1 MDRIWLKNYP
11 PGVPTE
17 IDPSQYASLV
27 VLLEESFAKFR
38 DRKAFICM
46 DKAIT
51 YGELDE
57 MSRDFAAYL
66 QSTGLK
72 FGDRVAVMMPNVLQ
86 YPVATA
92 GILRAGMTVVNVN
105 PLYTPRELEHQLNDS
120 GAEAIVILENFAAT
134 LEKVIKNTRVKH
146 VILANMGDLLGFPKG
161 AIVNLV
167 VRKVKKMV
175 PAYSLPGAVQFKA
188 ALGAG
193 KGKPLDARKITP
205 DDVAFLQYTGGTT
218 GVSKGATLL
227 HRNIVAN
234 VLQNDAWLQPAL
246 SKEPKVDQLFIVT
259 ALPLYHIFA
268 LTACFLLAMRAGGVC
283 LLIPNPRDIP
293 NLVKELQKY
302 KPSMFPAVN
311 TLYNAMLN
319 HPDFG
324 KIDFSQLKASN
335 GGGMAVQ
342 RAVADRWLKAT
353 GCPIIEGYGLSETSP
368 TLTCNTADS
377 AEFSGTIG
385 LPVPSTEISIRD
397 DDGNEVP
404 LGEPGEICARGPQV
418 MAGYWQ
424 RPDETAKVMTKD
436 GFFRT
441 GDIGVMDEKG
451 MVQDRRPQEG
461 HGAGL
466 GLQRLSERGR
476 GRDRDAS
483 GRARMRG
490 DRRARYGFGRGR
502 EGVRGAARSGA
513 HRGRV
518 EEVRRRAAHQLQA
531 AEIHRIPRRI
541 AEDQCRQDPA
551 PRAARRG
558 DEARRRRR
566 RREKRARGRRAVNHS

>member
-1 MDRIWLKNYP
+1 MERIWLKQYP
-11 PGVPTE
+11 PGMPTE
-17 IDPSQYASLV
+17 IDASQYPSLV
-27 VLLEESFAKFR
+27 TLLEESFAKYR

-51 YGELDE
+51 YGELDA

-66 QSTGLK
+66 QGTGLK
-72 FGDRVAVMMPNVLQ
+72 FGDRVALMMPNVLQ

-92 GILRAGMTVVNVN
+92 GVLRAGMTVVNVN

-120 GAEAIVILENFAAT
+120 GAEAIVILENFATT
-134 LEKVIKNTRVKH
+134 LEKVVKNTRVKH
-146 VILANMGDLLGFPKG
+146 IILANMGDMLGFPKG

-175 PAYSLPGAVQFKA
+175 PPYSLPQAVPFKA
-188 ALGAG
+188 AVAAG
-193 KGKPLDARKITP
+193 KGKPLNTRAISP

-268 LTACFLLAMRAGGVC
+268 LTACFLLAMRCGGVC

-293 NLVKELQKY
+293 NLVKELSKY
-302 KPSMFPAVN
+302 KVNKFPAVN
-311 TLYNAMLN
+311 TLYNALLN

-324 KIDFSQLKASN
+324 KIDFSMLKASN

-342 RAVADRWLKAT
+342 RAVAERWLKAT

-368 TLTCNTADS
+368 VLTCNRGDNH
-377 AEFSGTIG
+377 EFTGTIG

-397 DDGNEVP
+397 DDGNELP
-404 LGEPGEICARGPQV
+404 LGQPGEICARGPQV

-424 RPDETAKVMTKD
+424 RPDETAQVMTKD

-441 GDIGVMDEKG
+441 GDIGVMDDKG
-451 MVQDRRPQEG
+451 MVKIVDRKKDMVLVSGFNVYPNEVEDVIAMHPG
-461 HGAGL
+461 VLECAVIGVP
-466 GLQRLSERGR
+466 
-476 GRDRDAS
+476 DTAS
-483 GRARMRG
+483 GEAVKAFVVRRDPALTEQELMKFVAEQLTNYKRPKIIEFRDELPKTPVG
-490 DRRARYGFGRGR
+490 KILRRALRD
-502 EGVRGAARSGA
+502 EVVKKAAA
-513 HRGRV
+513 
-518 EEVRRRAAHQLQA
+518 
-531 AEIHRIPRRI
+531 
-541 AEDQCRQDPA
+541 
-551 PRAARRG
+551 
-558 DEARRRRR
+558 
-566 RREKRARGRRAVNHS
+566 

>member
-1 MDRIWLKNYP
+1 MEKIWLKHYP
-11 PGVPTE
+11 PGVPHE
-17 IDPSQYASLV
+17 IDTTQYDSLV
-27 VLLEESFAKFR
+27 TLLEESFAKFR
-38 DRKAFICM
+38 ARRAFVCM
-46 DKAIT
+46 DKAIS
-51 YGELDE
+51 YGALDA

-66 QSTGLK
+66 QTTGLK
-72 FGDRVAVMMPNVLQ
+72 FGDRVAVMMPNILQ

-120 GAEAIVILENFAAT
+120 GAEAIVILENFAVT
-134 LEKVIKNTRVKH
+134 LEKVLKNTRVKH
-146 VILANMGDLLGFPKG
+146 VVLANMGDLLGFPKG

-175 PAYSLPGAVQFKA
+175 PAYSLPDAVQFKA
-188 ALGAG
+188 ALAAG
-193 KGKPLDARKITP
+193 KGKPLSTRKLGP

-246 SKEPKVDQLFIVT
+246 SKDPKVDQLLIVT

-268 LTACFLLAMRAGGVC
+268 LTACFLLAMRAGGMC

-293 NLVKELQKY
+293 SFVKELQKY
-302 KPSMFPAVN
+302 KPNMFPAVN
-311 TLYNAMLN
+311 TLYNALLN

-324 KIDFSQLKASN
+324 KIDFSRLKASN

-342 RAVADRWLKAT
+342 RAVADRWVKAT
-353 GCPIIEGYGLSETSP
+353 GCPIAEGYGLSETSP

-377 AEFSGTIG
+377 AAFSGTIG

-397 DDGNEVP
+397 DAGNELP
-404 LGEPGEICARGPQV
+404 LGQAGEICARGPQV

-424 RPDETAKVMTKD
+424 RPDETAQVMTKD

-441 GDIGVMDEKG
+441 GDIGVMDDKG
-451 MVQDRRPQEG
+451 MVKIVDRKKDMVLVSGFNVYPNEVEDVIAMHPG
-461 HGAGL
+461 VLECAVIGVPDA
-466 GLQRLSERGR
+466 
-476 GRDRDAS
+476 AS
-483 GRARMRG
+483 GEAVKAFVVKRDPALTEDELRNFLAERLTNYKRPKFFEFRDELPKTPVG
-490 DRRARYGFGRGR
+490 KILRRALRDEPAKR
-502 EGVRGAARSGA
+502 
-513 HRGRV
+513 
-518 EEVRRRAAHQLQA
+518 QA
-531 AEIHRIPRRI
+531 A
-541 AEDQCRQDPA
+541 
-551 PRAARRG
+551 
-558 DEARRRRR
+558 
-566 RREKRARGRRAVNHS
+566 

>member
-1 MDRIWLKNYP
+1 MERIWLKQYP
-11 PGVPTE
+11 PGMPTE
-17 IDPSQYASLV
+17 IDASQYPSLV
-27 VLLEESFAKFR
+27 TLLEESFAKYR

-51 YGELDE
+51 YGELDT

-66 QSTGLK
+66 QGTGLK
-72 FGDRVAVMMPNVLQ
+72 FGDRVAIMMPNVLQ

-92 GILRAGMTVVNVN
+92 GVLRAGMTVVNVN

-120 GAEAIVILENFAAT
+120 GAEAIIILENFATT
-134 LEKVIKNTRVKH
+134 LEKVARNTRVKH
-146 VILANMGDLLGFPKG
+146 IILANMGDMLGFPKG

-175 PAYSLPGAVQFKA
+175 PAYSLPQAVQFKA
-188 ALGAG
+188 VLAAG
-193 KGKPLDARKITP
+193 KGKPLNTRAISP

-234 VLQNDAWLQPAL
+234 VLQNDLWLQPAL

-268 LTACFLLAMRAGGVC
+268 LTACFLLAMRCGGVC

-293 NLVKELQKY
+293 NLVKELSKY
-302 KPSMFPAVN
+302 KVNKFPAVN
-311 TLYNAMLN
+311 TLYNALLN

-324 KIDFSQLKASN
+324 KIDFSMLKASN

-342 RAVADRWLKAT
+342 RAVAERWLKAT
-353 GCPIIEGYGLSETSP
+353 NCPIIEGYGLSETSP
-368 TLTCNTADS
+368 VLTCNRGDNH
-377 AEFSGTIG
+377 EFTGTIG

-397 DDGNEVP
+397 DDGNELP
-404 LGEPGEICARGPQV
+404 LGQAGEICARGPQV

-424 RPDETAKVMTKD
+424 RPEETAQVMTQD

-441 GDIGVMDEKG
+441 GDIGVMDDKG
-451 MVQDRRPQEG
+451 MVKIVDRKKDMVLVSGFNVYPNEVEDVIAMHPG
-461 HGAGL
+461 VLECAVIGVP
-466 GLQRLSERGR
+466 
-476 GRDRDAS
+476 DTAS
-483 GRARMRG
+483 GEAVKAFVVRRDPALTEQELMKFVAEQLTNYKRPKIVEFRDELPKTPVG
-490 DRRARYGFGRGR
+490 KILRRALRD
-502 EGVRGAARSGA
+502 EVVKKAAA
-513 HRGRV
+513 
-518 EEVRRRAAHQLQA
+518 
-531 AEIHRIPRRI
+531 
-541 AEDQCRQDPA
+541 
-551 PRAARRG
+551 
-558 DEARRRRR
+558 
-566 RREKRARGRRAVNHS
+566 

>member
-1 MDRIWLKNYP
+1 MERIWLKQYP
-11 PGVPTE
+11 PGMPTE
-17 IDPSQYASLV
+17 IDASQYPSLV
-27 VLLEESFAKFR
+27 TLLEESFAKYR

-51 YGELDE
+51 YGELDT

-66 QSTGLK
+66 QGTGLK
-72 FGDRVAVMMPNVLQ
+72 FGDRVAIMMPNVLQ

-92 GILRAGMTVVNVN
+92 GVLRAGMTVVNVN

-120 GAEAIVILENFAAT
+120 GAEAIVILENFATT
-134 LEKVIKNTRVKH
+134 LEKVVRNTRVKH
-146 VILANMGDLLGFPKG
+146 IILANMGDMLGFPKG

-175 PAYSLPGAVQFKA
+175 PAYSLPQAVQFKA
-188 ALGAG
+188 AVAAG
-193 KGKPLDARKITP
+193 KGKPLNTRAISS

-234 VLQNDAWLQPAL
+234 VLQNDLWLQPAL

-268 LTACFLLAMRAGGVC
+268 LTACFLLAMRSGGVC

-293 NLVKELQKY
+293 NLVKELSKY
-302 KPSMFPAVN
+302 KVNKFPAVN
-311 TLYNAMLN
+311 TLYNALLN

-324 KIDFSQLKASN
+324 KIDFSMLKASN

-342 RAVADRWLKAT
+342 RAVAERWLKAT

-368 TLTCNTADS
+368 VLTCNRGDNN
-377 AEFSGTIG
+377 EFTGTIG

-397 DDGNEVP
+397 DDGNELP
-404 LGEPGEICARGPQV
+404 LGQAGEICARGPQV

-424 RPDETAKVMTKD
+424 RPEETAQVMTKD

-441 GDIGVMDEKG
+441 GDIGVMDDKG
-451 MVQDRRPQEG
+451 MVKIVDRKKDMVLVSGFNVYPNEVEDVIAMHPG
-461 HGAGL
+461 VLECAVIGVP
-466 GLQRLSERGR
+466 
-476 GRDRDAS
+476 DTAS
-483 GRARMRG
+483 GEAVKAFVVRRDPALTEQELMKFVAEQLTNYKRPKIVEFRDELPKTPVG
-490 DRRARYGFGRGR
+490 KILRRALRD
-502 EGVRGAARSGA
+502 EVMKKAAA
-513 HRGRV
+513 
-518 EEVRRRAAHQLQA
+518 
-531 AEIHRIPRRI
+531 
-541 AEDQCRQDPA
+541 
-551 PRAARRG
+551 
-558 DEARRRRR
+558 
-566 RREKRARGRRAVNHS
+566 

>member
-1 MDRIWLKNYP
+1 MERIWLKQYP
-11 PGVPTE
+11 PGMPTE
-17 IDPSQYASLV
+17 IDASQYPSLV
-27 VLLEESFAKFR
+27 TLLEESFAKYR

-51 YGELDE
+51 YGELDT

-66 QSTGLK
+66 QGTGLK
-72 FGDRVAVMMPNVLQ
+72 FGDRVAIMMPNVLQ

-92 GILRAGMTVVNVN
+92 GVLRAGMTVVNVN

-120 GAEAIVILENFAAT
+120 GAEAIVILENFATT
-134 LEKVIKNTRVKH
+134 LEKVVKNTRVKH
-146 VILANMGDLLGFPKG
+146 IILANMGDMLGFPKG

-175 PAYSLPGAVQFKA
+175 PPYSLPQAVQFKA
-188 ALGAG
+188 ALASG
-193 KGKPLDARKITP
+193 KGKPLNTRAISP

-268 LTACFLLAMRAGGVC
+268 LTACFLLAMRCGGVC

-293 NLVKELQKY
+293 NLVKELSKY
-302 KPSMFPAVN
+302 KVNKFPAVN
-311 TLYNAMLN
+311 TLYNALLN

-324 KIDFSQLKASN
+324 KIDFSMLKASN

-342 RAVADRWLKAT
+342 RAVAERWLKAT

-368 TLTCNTADS
+368 VLTCNRGDNH
-377 AEFSGTIG
+377 EFTGTIG

-397 DDGNEVP
+397 DDGNELP
-404 LGEPGEICARGPQV
+404 LGQAGEICARGPQV

-424 RPDETAKVMTKD
+424 RPDETAQVMTKD

-441 GDIGVMDEKG
+441 GDIGVMDDKG
-451 MVQDRRPQEG
+451 MVKIVDRKKDMVLVSGFNVYPNEVEDVIAMHPG
-461 HGAGL
+461 VLECAVIGVP
-466 GLQRLSERGR
+466 
-476 GRDRDAS
+476 DTAS
-483 GRARMRG
+483 GEAVKAFVVRRDPALTEQELMKFVAEQLTNYKRPKIIEFRDELPKTPVG
-490 DRRARYGFGRGR
+490 KILRRALRD
-502 EGVRGAARSGA
+502 EVVKKAAA
-513 HRGRV
+513 
-518 EEVRRRAAHQLQA
+518 
-531 AEIHRIPRRI
+531 
-541 AEDQCRQDPA
+541 
-551 PRAARRG
+551 
-558 DEARRRRR
+558 
-566 RREKRARGRRAVNHS
+566 

>member
-1 MDRIWLKNYP
+1 MERIWLKQYP
-11 PGVPTE
+11 PGMPTE
-17 IDPSQYASLV
+17 IDASQYPSLV
-27 VLLEESFAKFR
+27 TLLEESFAKYR

-51 YGELDE
+51 YGELDT

-66 QSTGLK
+66 QGTGLK
-72 FGDRVAVMMPNVLQ
+72 FGDRVAIMMPNVLQ

-92 GILRAGMTVVNVN
+92 GVLRAGMTVVNVN

-120 GAEAIVILENFAAT
+120 GAEAIVILENFATT
-134 LEKVIKNTRVKH
+134 LEKVVRNTRVKH
-146 VILANMGDLLGFPKG
+146 IILANMGDMLGFPKG

-175 PAYSLPGAVQFKA
+175 PAYSLPQAVQFKA
-188 ALGAG
+188 AVAAG
-193 KGKPLDARKITP
+193 KGKPLNTRAISS

-234 VLQNDAWLQPAL
+234 VLQNDLWLQPAL

-268 LTACFLLAMRAGGVC
+268 LTACFLLAMRCGGVC

-293 NLVKELQKY
+293 NLVKELSKY
-302 KPSMFPAVN
+302 KVNKFPAVN
-311 TLYNAMLN
+311 TLYNALLN

-324 KIDFSQLKASN
+324 KIDFSMLKASN

-342 RAVADRWLKAT
+342 RAVAERWLKAT

-368 TLTCNTADS
+368 VLTCNRGDNN
-377 AEFSGTIG
+377 EFTGTIG

-397 DDGNEVP
+397 DDGNELP
-404 LGEPGEICARGPQV
+404 LGQAGEICARGPQV

-424 RPDETAKVMTKD
+424 RPEETAQVMTKD

-441 GDIGVMDEKG
+441 GDIGVMDDKG
-451 MVQDRRPQEG
+451 MVKIVDRKKDMVLVSGFNVYPNEVEDVIAMHPG
-461 HGAGL
+461 VLECAVIGVP
-466 GLQRLSERGR
+466 
-476 GRDRDAS
+476 DTAS
-483 GRARMRG
+483 GEAVKAFVVRRDPALTEQELMKFVAEQLTNYKRPKIVEFRDELPKTPVG
-490 DRRARYGFGRGR
+490 KILRRALRD
-502 EGVRGAARSGA
+502 EVVKKAAA
-513 HRGRV
+513 
-518 EEVRRRAAHQLQA
+518 
-531 AEIHRIPRRI
+531 
-541 AEDQCRQDPA
+541 
-551 PRAARRG
+551 
-558 DEARRRRR
+558 
-566 RREKRARGRRAVNHS
+566 